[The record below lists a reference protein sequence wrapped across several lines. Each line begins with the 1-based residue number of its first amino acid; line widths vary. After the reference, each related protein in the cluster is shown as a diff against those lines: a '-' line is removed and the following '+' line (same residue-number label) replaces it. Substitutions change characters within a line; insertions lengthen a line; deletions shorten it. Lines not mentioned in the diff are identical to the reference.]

1 MQPRKAGTAEEA
13 PAATVGTE
21 ELAILTTPQRAD
33 ETSTA
38 CPRTRAAKTPLKP
51 ASARRKK
58 VEAIVEPAASV
69 GTAVEQPLAV
79 AAGPKSLTDEMAD
92 LNAEVAAL
100 RRQLAKKL
108 IEQNQQ
114 LRKML
119 ARFDGR

>member
-1 MQPRKAGTAEEA
+1 M
-13 PAATVGTE
+13 
-21 ELAILTTPQRAD
+21 
-33 ETSTA
+33 
-38 CPRTRAAKTPLKP
+38 KP

-69 GTAVEQPLAV
+69 GTALEQPLAV